1 MRAASRMVDTF
12 AKPDQMSILIK
23 QHKGVEERCA
33 GAYALQKVVGQ
44 ALAEAVKEKTGK
56 TMELSG
62 ITEEDRK
69 VWTLPTNLFGFIF
82 SIYDYIYLDGRSLIW
97 KEKSS
102 FCAREVQRLS
112 R

>member
-1 MRAASRMVDTF
+1 MKIAIKKTRLLNAGVRAASRMVDTF

-33 GAYALQKVVGQ
+33 GAYALQKVVGA
-44 ALAEAVKEKTGK
+44 ALVQAVKEKTGK

-69 VWTLPTNLFGFIF
+69 VWTPPYLYSGLLF
-82 SIYDYIYLDGRSLIW
+82 L
-97 KEKSS
+97 
-102 FCAREVQRLS
+102 
-112 R
+112 

>member
-1 MRAASRMVDTF
+1 MVDTF

-33 GAYALQKVVGQ
+33 GAYALQKVVGA
-44 ALAEAVKEKTGK
+44 ALVQAVKEKTGK

-69 VWTLPTNLFGFIF
+69 VWTPPYLIRAYFSYKSLVLPGWQVH
-82 SIYDYIYLDGRSLIW
+82 YL
-97 KEKSS
+97 KS
-102 FCAREVQRLS
+102 
-112 R
+112 